1 MGENKWKITA
11 KEKKVIEKVV
21 SEIPDSV
28 RKAFA
33 ERYKAWKDAYTND
46 REIRRSS
53 RTDAS
58 KEVPGYKEL
67 VKMGDKIIPLLI
79 QKMSEDI
86 DLNFFDLVPYHDL
99 QTNEKLKVRGMM
111 GEQERVYQTVL
122 LWVAEWK
129 R

>member
-58 KEVPGYKEL
+58 KEVPEYKEL

-99 QTNEKLKVRGMM
+99 QTNEKLKVRALM
-111 GEQERVYQTVL
+111 GEQERAFQTVL